1 MILDRCQR
9 CKRPGRAYCEQLGR
23 PCLTLKERQSP
34 PRFQRRHLGVPVSK
48 DRKAYYREYDQRI
61 RRESGW
67 FKDSTFDS
75 TSVAPLAANFAPNE
89 ITA

>member
-34 PRFQRRHLGVPVSK
+34 PRFQRRHLGVPETADG
-48 DRKAYYREYDQRI
+48 DRKAYYRAYYQRI
-61 RRESGW
+61 RAESGW
-67 FKDSTFDS
+67 
-75 TSVAPLAANFAPNE
+75 VR
-89 ITA
+89 